1 MRRAVVLAICTVV
14 FPISAAAQSPAPPR
28 SAHADARRMVTDDC
42 ALARK
47 AGKTCVLEVPPE
59 DVGGKTPTISDIN
72 VRVLPLHPSTSLI
85 RLRRDFIVEIV
96 KAGEDL

>member
-1 MRRAVVLAICTVV
+1 MRRALVLAMSTVV
-14 FPISAAAQSPAPPR
+14 FPMSSRAEPRTPPA
-28 SAHADARRMVTDDC
+28 ADASRMVPDDC

-47 AGKTCVLEVPPE
+47 LGKTCVLEVPPE
-59 DVGGKTPTISDIN
+59 DVGGRTPAITGVD
-72 VRVLPLHPSTSLI
+72 VRILGPGASASLI